1 MIGKRGFSLVIVLFV
16 STIIL
21 LLGTA
26 ILNMS
31 TSEFLMGRYFRDH
44 TTAYYLAEGGLQKAL
59 AILKQNPNYK
69 GNSTFHPLGEGYYKI
84 NISPYGDGIVEIT
97 STGKVNKAEVSILA
111 EVSLTTEIEGEVQL
125 DILNWEYEGP
135 I

>member
-1 MIGKRGFSLVIVLFV
+1 MIGKRGFSWSLSYLYLQLFCYLVLQYLICQQA
-16 STIIL
+16 S
-21 LLGTA
+21 
-26 ILNMS
+26 
-31 TSEFLMGRYFRDH
+31 LMGRYFRDH

-97 STGKVNKAEVSILA
+97 STGKVNKAEVSIIA